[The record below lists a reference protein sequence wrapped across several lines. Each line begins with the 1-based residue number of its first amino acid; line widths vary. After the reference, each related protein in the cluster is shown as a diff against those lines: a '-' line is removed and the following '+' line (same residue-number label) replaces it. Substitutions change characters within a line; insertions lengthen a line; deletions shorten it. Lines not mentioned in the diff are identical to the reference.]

1 MNNTVQ
7 HKMQGHE
14 VAPPPGVWEKIAAEL
29 DEPDLSQSLL
39 TKLKSLEVNPPDI
52 AWQVIAAS
60 LSATEL
66 PGTFVE
72 RLQKIEI
79 TPPDGTWKK
88 IKTVLDAE
96 HESAIPERRLFSP
109 LLKFAAAAA
118 FIGLIVYGS
127 IQLINKDRTNDINIV
142 DTPPVNQP
150 SNIQTVTTEVASAD
164 VSSRNAQIS
173 TIPAD
178 QQTVLAE
185 EKRNDA
191 ALEASK
197 KTFATLNMATSR
209 RLKKIAAGYHFSAD
223 PGIAGF
229 IVETENN
236 DHSAR
241 YITVMTP
248 DCNLVRIS
256 KKLEHLSCCV
266 TGEVVDTHCKMQME
280 KWRKQIASSP
290 SGHTASFIDLLD
302 LVDALGV
309 E

>member
-1 MNNTVQ
+1 MSNTVQ
-7 HKMQGHE
+7 HKMQGYE
-14 VAPPPGVWEKIAAEL
+14 VAPPPGVWENIVAEL
-29 DEPDLSQSLL
+29 DEPELSQNLL
-39 TKLKSLEVNPPDI
+39 TELKSLEVKPPDI
-52 AWQVIAAS
+52 SWQVIAAS
-60 LSATEL
+60 LSASKFT
-66 PGTFVE
+66 GTFVE
-72 RLQKIEI
+72 RLNKIEMP
-79 TPPDGTWKK
+79 PPDGAWKN
-88 IKTVLDAE
+88 IKAVLDAE

-109 LLKFAAAAA
+109 LFKYAAAAA
-118 FIGLIVYGS
+118 LVGLVVYGS
-127 IQLINKDRTNDINIV
+127 IQLINKGRNNDINIV

-178 QQTVLAE
+178 QQNMQAE

-209 RLKKIAAGYHFSAD
+209 RLKKIAAGYHFAAG
-223 PGIAGF
+223 PGIVGF
-229 IVETENN
+229 SDETENN
-236 DHSAR
+236 DHAAR

-266 TGEVVDTHCKMQME
+266 TGEVVDNHCKMQLE

-290 SGHTASFIDLLD
+290 AGHAASFIDLLD
-302 LVDALGV
+302 LVDALGD